1 MAKSANQKKT
11 HTHTHALTFLQ
22 EGVGFVSKNLRTNS
36 EGFILNENKEMAK
49 SAKRPKNTR
58 LSLHVGG
65 RRLHFKKPSHETVK
79 TSF

>member
-1 MAKSANQKKT
+1 MAKNVNKKNT
-11 HTHTHALTFLQ
+11 HTHGLTFLR
-22 EGVGFVSKNLRTNS
+22 EGVGFISKNLRTNS
-36 EGFILNENKEMAK
+36 KGFILNENKEMAK

-58 LSLHVGG
+58 LSLRVGG